1 MADKVMT
8 MGVKMKMMMVI
19 MATMMVTTITAP
31 TQHTMYVPD
40 TVLSTL
46 RHNQPARHGTNI
58 IEPILQMK
66 KLR

>member
-8 MGVKMKMMMVI
+8 TGVKMKMMVVI
-19 MATMMVTTITAP
+19 MATMMVTITAP

-66 KLR
+66 KQR